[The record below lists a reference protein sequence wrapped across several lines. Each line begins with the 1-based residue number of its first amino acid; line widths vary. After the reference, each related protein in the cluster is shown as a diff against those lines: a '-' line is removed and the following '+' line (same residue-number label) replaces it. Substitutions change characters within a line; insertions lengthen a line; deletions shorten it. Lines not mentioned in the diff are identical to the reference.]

1 MRFIA
6 KTLKD
11 TLNERFPDAAEDE
24 LLKVCYITAA
34 KNHSNV
40 IPVQRLADVIVR
52 FSLQNKTAFIQMSLN
67 TLITSLLNGHPLL
80 LHISSV
86 PLWNIVLNPELFSA
100 LVLHFCCETPGFSLW
115 IKKMWFQFPFPLV
128 RDSSFLYFYLSV
140 PHLLCFSLSLWPGSS
155 SPLGP
160 CLYPFQEVFD
170 EHPTQVSH
178 VFLILALLLLCQ

>member
-34 KNHSNV
+34 RNHSNV

-80 LHISSV
+80 LHISSI
-86 PLWNIVLNPELFSA
+86 PLWHIVLNPEHFSA

-115 IKKMWFQFPFPLV
+115 IINVVSISF
-128 RDSSFLYFYLSV
+128 SSGKRFLFSLFLSLSHTCSV
-140 PHLLCFSLSLWPGSS
+140 SLSLWPGSS

>member
-1 MRFIA
+1 MTHCFPRRYGMRFIA

-34 KNHSNV
+34 KNHSNI

-80 LHISSV
+80 LRISSV

-100 LVLHFCCETPGFSLW
+100 LVLHFCCETPGFSL
-115 IKKMWFQFPFPLV
+115 
-128 RDSSFLYFYLSV
+128 
-140 PHLLCFSLSLWPGSS
+140 
-155 SPLGP
+155 
-160 CLYPFQEVFD
+160 
-170 EHPTQVSH
+170 
-178 VFLILALLLLCQ
+178 